1 VLSLAV
7 LALCLALVAARAPLY
22 NLESKTV
29 VPNTYMVV
37 FHKDSTVQIRDN
49 HVKELVN
56 RFHVAEFEKVTNT
69 FAIGDLIGYSAILS
83 KETLEQEL
91 EHPNV
96 RYIEADQYV
105 HALVDPYLTQNPA
118 TWGIDRIDQTAIPLN
133 NTYHY
138 FQSAGAG
145 VTAYI
150 IDTGVYVAHN
160 EFTGRATFGAN
171 FAGGVNDDCNGHGT
185 HVAGTIAGTL
195 YGLAKK
201 ATIIGVKVLDC
212 SGSGQ
217 WTWVIS
223 GINWVTN
230 HHNTGTGKRSVANMS
245 LGGGATPTVD
255 EAVKNSHIAGVTHVV
270 AAGNSGTDACTFSPA
285 RAPEAITVGATDS
298 SDVLAYFSNVGSCV
312 DVLAP
317 GVSITGP
324 WIGSN
329 TATNIISGT
338 SMASPHVAGAVAVY
352 LGHLAHENQGIP
364 TPDAVAEHII
374 ETSTKEVLKNLPSNT
389 KNRLLYSN
397 WEEVDK

>member
-1 VLSLAV
+1 LAV

-22 NLESKTV
+22 NMESKTI

-37 FHKDSTVQIRDN
+37 FHKHSTVEIRDN
-49 HVKELVN
+49 HVKDLVD

-91 EHPNV
+91 EHPNI

-105 HALVDPYLTQNPA
+105 HALVDPHLTQTGA
-118 TWGIDRIDQTAIPLN
+118 TWGIDRVDQTVLPLN
-133 NTYHY
+133 TTYRY

-150 IDTGVYVAHN
+150 IDTGVFITHN
-160 EFTGRATFGAN
+160 EFGGRAKFGAN

-201 ATIIGVKVLDC
+201 AEVIGVKVLDC

-217 WTWVIS
+217 WTWVIA
-223 GINWVTN
+223 GINWVTAN
-230 HHNTGTGKRSVANMS
+230 HSASAGKRSVANMS

-255 EAVKNSHIAGVTHVV
+255 EAVKNSHTAGVNHVV
-270 AAGNSGTDACTFSPA
+270 AAGNAGSDACTYSPA
-285 RAPEAITVGATDS
+285 RAPEAITVGATDNT
-298 SDVLAYFSNVGSCV
+298 DTLAYFSNIGTCV
-312 DVLAP
+312 DINAP
-317 GVSITGP
+317 GVSVTGP

-329 TATNIISGT
+329 TATNTISGT

-352 LGHLAHENQGIP
+352 LGHLLQENEA
-364 TPDAVAEHII
+364 TPAPDVVTKHILD
-374 ETSTKEVLKNLPSNT
+374 TSTKGVLKGVPTNT
-389 KNRLLYSN
+389 YNYLLYSN
-397 WEEVDK
+397 WEDADI